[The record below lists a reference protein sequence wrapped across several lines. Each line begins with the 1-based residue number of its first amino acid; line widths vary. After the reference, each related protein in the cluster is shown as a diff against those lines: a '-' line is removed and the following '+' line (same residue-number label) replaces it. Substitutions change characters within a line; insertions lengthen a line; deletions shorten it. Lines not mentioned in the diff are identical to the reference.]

1 MNYITLIFL
10 NIFVKLL
17 NISFIFFVSFVG
29 SLDFELKMRT
39 QKCIRTQG
47 KGLFH
52 GCSEFNSRRNANQT
66 FRPATHTKTLKWF
79 QQTRYSST
87 INPKWLQMMQ
97 LIAKIIVLLLDTP
110 TLYSKTFPFLF
121 YMNNCG
127 TVLFVGPKFHGIDSL
142 FISILQVFFSS
153 CLALRSNFVFTF
165 PNFETSRQKSFHETK
180 NGNQHSIPSTESRM
194 KSGCHSLR

>member
-66 FRPATHTKTLKWF
+66 FRPATHTKLKWF
-79 QQTRYSST
+79 QQTRYFST

-110 TLYSKTFPFLF
+110 TLYSKTFPFFVLHEQLW
-121 YMNNCG
+121 NC
-127 TVLFVGPKFHGIDSL
+127 VIRRPEISCNWFPFHLYFTGFFFIVFDS
-142 FISILQVFFSS
+142 
-153 CLALRSNFVFTF
+153 
-165 PNFETSRQKSFHETK
+165 
-180 NGNQHSIPSTESRM
+180 
-194 KSGCHSLR
+194 

>member
-17 NISFIFFVSFVG
+17 NISFIFLVSFVG

-39 QKCIRTQG
+39 QKCTRRRG

-66 FRPATHTKTLKWF
+66 FRPATHTKLKWF
-79 QQTRYSST
+79 QQTRYFST

-97 LIAKIIVLLLDTP
+97 LIAKTIVLLLDTP
-110 TLYSKTFPFLF
+110 TLFSKAFPFF
-121 YMNNCG
+121 CFTWT
-127 TVLFVGPKFHGIDSL
+127 TVELCYSSARNFMQLIPFSSL
-142 FISILQVFFSS
+142 FHRFFFIVFGS
-153 CLALRSNFVFTF
+153 
-165 PNFETSRQKSFHETK
+165 
-180 NGNQHSIPSTESRM
+180 
-194 KSGCHSLR
+194 